1 MPINTTIFHRTK
13 SHSFVQHIFF
23 HKKKLIPIMEVSMEV
38 EVASSLSSEK
48 LFKLYNNY
56 HTIAPKVDPQSFKSI
71 TVIQGDGGVGS
82 IISTVYGDGS
92 TSKHTVDA
100 IDTSN
105 HLISYTYFEA
115 DVFKGIIEKTTHH
128 IKFSPSPNGGA
139 IYKRT
144 IIFKCIGDA
153 KLSDEAMNI
162 SKETIK
168 SIFKRMESYAIA
180 HPEDF

>member
-1 MPINTTIFHRTK
+1 
-13 SHSFVQHIFF
+13 
-23 HKKKLIPIMEVSMEV
+23 MEVSMEV

-56 HTIAPKVDPQSFKSI
+56 DTIAPKVNPQSYKSF

-82 IISTVYGDGS
+82 IKSTVYGDGS

-100 IDTSN
+100 IDTTN
-105 HLISYTYFEA
+105 HLISYTYFDR
-115 DVFKGIIEKTTHH
+115 DVFKGIIEKATHH
-128 IKFSPSPNGGA
+128 IKFTPSPNGGA
-139 IYKRT
+139 VYKHT
-144 IIFKCIGDA
+144 IIFKYIGDA

-162 SKETIK
+162 TKETTK
-168 SIFKRMESYAIA
+168 NNFKRFESYAIA

>member
-1 MPINTTIFHRTK
+1 MPINTTIFHRTE

-23 HKKKLIPIMEVSMEV
+23 HKKLIPIMEVSMEV

-144 IIFKCIGDA
+144 VIFKCIGDA

-168 SIFKRMESYAIA
+168 NIFKRMESYAIA